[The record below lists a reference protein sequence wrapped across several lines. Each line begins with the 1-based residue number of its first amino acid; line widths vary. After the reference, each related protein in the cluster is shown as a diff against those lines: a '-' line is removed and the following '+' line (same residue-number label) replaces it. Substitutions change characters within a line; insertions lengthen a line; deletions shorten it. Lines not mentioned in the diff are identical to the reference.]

1 MGWVDISYARA
12 SSQPRDRTCALMS
25 LTLADRFFTTST
37 TWDGP
42 MVLSV
47 RSTAGGAPACRA
59 GRDKSVEVWTAYE
72 REESREQSRWG
83 GGP

>member
-1 MGWVDISYARA
+1 MPGDLPNPGIEPLS
-12 SSQPRDRTCALMS
+12 LMS
-25 LTLADRFFTTST
+25 LTLANRFFTTSA

-47 RSTAGGAPACRA
+47 STTARGAPEGRA
-59 GRDKSVEVWTAYE
+59 GRDKCLEVWTAYE
-72 REESREQSRWG
+72 REESREESRWG